1 MEKENE
7 KNTEKISEK
16 NSEEKSGKKEKRKKR
31 RRWIVEFLC
40 LGISGASLAG
50 IFFALKN
57 SRFLYALQG
66 RGYAATREFAELF
79 AEDVKKAIHYT
90 QLRRELETN
99 GELDYGTNIR
109 TIKVSDQQEI
119 CLTLQDAIDYGE
131 SLGFY
136 FDEDQRLVTRKESDG
151 SDELSGP
158 AALREAAEAE
168 MNNITETVV
177 GSDVTTNDDTSAASG
192 TENRADAAAT
202 SPEEDSDQGE
212 QVYFPSEEEL
222 QTYQNGEAAERI
234 TLLNML
240 YDLADYYQLQN
251 YLCVKEGETNF
262 AYCFVYSLEDGRI
275 LLDQNLGVPG
285 NKDDIVGLGAYFCIS
300 SETGELTYNFYQGGI
315 GAIYEE
321 AYQDGM
327 LEGTVYDLSAGVD
340 ITFPY
345 NDQYTKG
352 AVSYQH
358 FRQRMQA
365 MIAAFILSVLLV
377 IAFGIRIVWTG
388 QQEESRMDS
397 WCSEL
402 VLLWGLTPAALFAWS
417 VLTICGAFLSK
428 NQYLLAPAMAGGFST
443 WLWLLFGMKG
453 IIRRY
458 RQEEYGAKSAICRA
472 IISLAADCRGIRE
485 RRLWQVISSVFY
497 VLANGALCMLFGWI
511 LSETRNGGMSS
522 LAGFLA
528 AVAILLLNGVSLVLT
543 LRRIRRQNQI
553 ADALEKIASGEIGTK
568 LPPEQFGGQCEEEA
582 KAINAIGEGLSKAVE
597 EQIRSER
604 MKTELIA
611 NVSHD
616 LRTPLTSIINYVDLI
631 KREHTDNPR
640 IQAYVEV
647 LDSKSQRLKHLTE
660 DLLEASR
667 VSSGNMQVC
676 WARID
681 LVQMISQ
688 VGGEFQEKL
697 EQADLKVIPNL
708 GTPPLYIQSDGRL
721 LFRVLEN
728 LYNNCCKYAMPGT
741 RVYIDLKETSH
752 KAIFTMKNISKAPL
766 NISAHELTERFVRG
780 DSSRST
786 EGTGLGLSIAQSI
799 TELLQGSFEIYLEGD
814 LFRVRLVFP
823 LDEVDEEKNEKTK
836 TI

>member
-50 IFFALKN
+50 IFFALKD

-177 GSDVTTNDDTSAASG
+177 GSDATTNDDTSAASG

-234 TLLNML
+234 ALLNML

-285 NKDDIVGLGAYFCIS
+285 NKDDIVGLGAYFCIN
-300 SETGELTYNFYQGGI
+300 SE
-315 GAIYEE
+315 
-321 AYQDGM
+321 
-327 LEGTVYDLSAGVD
+327 S
-340 ITFPY
+340 
-345 NDQYTKG
+345 
-352 AVSYQH
+352 
-358 FRQRMQA
+358 
-365 MIAAFILSVLLV
+365 
-377 IAFGIRIVWTG
+377 
-388 QQEESRMDS
+388 
-397 WCSEL
+397 
-402 VLLWGLTPAALFAWS
+402 
-417 VLTICGAFLSK
+417 
-428 NQYLLAPAMAGGFST
+428 
-443 WLWLLFGMKG
+443 
-453 IIRRY
+453 
-458 RQEEYGAKSAICRA
+458 
-472 IISLAADCRGIRE
+472 
-485 RRLWQVISSVFY
+485 
-497 VLANGALCMLFGWI
+497 
-511 LSETRNGGMSS
+511 
-522 LAGFLA
+522 
-528 AVAILLLNGVSLVLT
+528 
-543 LRRIRRQNQI
+543 
-553 ADALEKIASGEIGTK
+553 
-568 LPPEQFGGQCEEEA
+568 
-582 KAINAIGEGLSKAVE
+582 
-597 EQIRSER
+597 
-604 MKTELIA
+604 
-611 NVSHD
+611 
-616 LRTPLTSIINYVDLI
+616 
-631 KREHTDNPR
+631 
-640 IQAYVEV
+640 
-647 LDSKSQRLKHLTE
+647 
-660 DLLEASR
+660 
-667 VSSGNMQVC
+667 
-676 WARID
+676 
-681 LVQMISQ
+681 
-688 VGGEFQEKL
+688 
-697 EQADLKVIPNL
+697 
-708 GTPPLYIQSDGRL
+708 
-721 LFRVLEN
+721 
-728 LYNNCCKYAMPGT
+728 
-741 RVYIDLKETSH
+741 
-752 KAIFTMKNISKAPL
+752 
-766 NISAHELTERFVRG
+766 
-780 DSSRST
+780 
-786 EGTGLGLSIAQSI
+786 
-799 TELLQGSFEIYLEGD
+799 
-814 LFRVRLVFP
+814 
-823 LDEVDEEKNEKTK
+823 
-836 TI
+836 